1 MSNEDQGVVVTFT
14 PQEWVNDYAME
25 IDPKGEDSWTI
36 ATKEFEEIT
45 GLTLSDYEDPD
56 EIDLDTT
63 EGDNLKYSSTAP
75 KWVKEHSG
83 PFRVECNDIIAT
95 STNQPSTKI

>member
-14 PQEWVNDYAME
+14 AQEWVNDYAME

-36 ATKEFEEIT
+36 STKEFEEIT

-56 EIDLDTT
+56 EIDLDTND
-63 EGDNLKYSSTAP
+63 GDNLKYYLLHLNGSNSIQGLSVSN
-75 KWVKEHSG
+75 VK
-83 PFRVECNDIIAT
+83 
-95 STNQPSTKI
+95 K